1 MFKPNLLFPGIPI
14 HLIRSVR
21 PILAA
26 QALSCAVFVLL
37 VLLAGPSYAADTDG
51 PATLPASLFPGL
63 PAWSPQLLGAQA
75 TFIYQNMPAFHSPYI
90 GQDSL
95 RFDHGLGQE
104 MSQTYG
110 VYLGSQVTRYFQTYL
125 DVEMFQG
132 NGLSRGVGLGG
143 YTNGDVLRSG
153 SADLGKAP
161 YLARLFGRYLIP
173 LSGEMGEPVER
184 GMDQLPGKEP
194 ADRIEIK
201 GGKLSPADD
210 FDLNRY
216 ANNQRTQ
223 FLNDAFLY
231 NLAWD
236 YAADTRGYT
245 IGGSIALVHPSWR
258 LILGSYQMPTTA
270 NGNVL
275 DDQIYHARED
285 NLELTLKPPSTGTV
299 IRLLA
304 FRNEAQMGDF
314 RDAMALGAATGTT
327 PDVAADTRPGHTQI
341 RLRHQPGATPGGRRG
356 DRPLRE
362 SGLGQR
368 HERNVVLRGG
378 RSPCERG
385 DPGERVSL
393 VASRRPIRH
402 GNRGR
407 RSFRL
412 SPALPRRG
420 GHRHGDRRRGPQL
433 WPGADIRGLLPHPAR
448 PLRPAQP
455 GLPAHRES
463 RVQPRQGTGR
473 RVRCSAPAELLNM
486 AGAGTRRKAASWT
499 WPFTNCVMGIENRR
513 K

>member
-1 MFKPNLLFPGIPI
+1 MFKLNLLFPGIPT
-14 HLIRSVR
+14 HLIRSAR
-21 PILAA
+21 PVLAA
-26 QALSCAVFVLL
+26 QALSCAMFVLL
-37 VLLAGPSYAADTDG
+37 VLLAGSSYAADADG
-51 PATLPASLFPGL
+51 PTTLPASLFPGL

-110 VYLGSQVTRYFQTYL
+110 VYLGSQVTRNFQTYL

-143 YTNGDVLRSG
+143 YTNGDVLRAG
-153 SADLGKAP
+153 SADLGKSP

-173 LSGEMGEPVER
+173 LSGELGESVER
-184 GMDQLPGKEP
+184 GIDQLPGKEP

-201 GGKLSPADD
+201 GGKLTPTDD

-245 IGGSIALVHPSWR
+245 IGASIALVHPSWR

-285 NLELTLKPPSTGTV
+285 NIELTLNPPSTGTV

-304 FRNEAQMGDF
+304 FHNEGQMGDF
-314 RDAMALGAATGTT
+314 RDAMAAAAATGTT
-327 PDVAADTRPGHTQI
+327 PDVAADTRPGHVKYGFGVNLEQPLADDGETGLFARAGWANGTNATWCYAEVDRDVTAGVQVSGSHWYRNDDRFGMAIGVDGLSGSHRHYLEEGGTGMVIGDGALNYGLEQI
-341 RLRHQPGATPGGRRG
+341 FEAYYRIQLGRYVQLSPDYQHIVNPAYNKDRGPVDVYSVRLR
-356 DRPLRE
+356 
-362 SGLGQR
+362 
-368 HERNVVLRGG
+368 
-378 RSPCERG
+378 
-385 DPGERVSL
+385 
-393 VASRRPIRH
+393 
-402 GNRGR
+402 
-407 RSFRL
+407 L
-412 SPALPRRG
+412 SY
-420 GHRHGDRRRGPQL
+420 
-433 WPGADIRGLLPHPAR
+433 
-448 PLRPAQP
+448 
-455 GLPAHRES
+455 
-463 RVQPRQGTGR
+463 
-473 RVRCSAPAELLNM
+473 
-486 AGAGTRRKAASWT
+486 
-499 WPFTNCVMGIENRR
+499 
-513 K
+513 